1 MNVDKVKTLCY
12 RDCDNET
19 LLKMKEDYLRYKQLF
34 QSRIS
39 VNESKKIIKKATKK
53 KAKK

>member
-12 RDCDNET
+12 RDCDNDT
-19 LLKMKEDYLRYKQLF
+19 LLKMKDDYLRYKQLF
-34 QSRIS
+34 ESRIN
-39 VNESKKIIKKATKK
+39 VNESKKIAKKVVKK